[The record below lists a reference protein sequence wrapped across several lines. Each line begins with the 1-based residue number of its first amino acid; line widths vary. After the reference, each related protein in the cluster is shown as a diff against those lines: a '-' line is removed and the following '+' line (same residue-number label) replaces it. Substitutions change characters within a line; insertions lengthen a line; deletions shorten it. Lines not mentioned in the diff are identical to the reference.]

1 MTDRNPL
8 IHDAF
13 QDDALPPAG
22 REQLWQVIEQRQS
35 LASRKRLVAVA
46 GKVLLAGV
54 VVAALLLLWSF
65 LRATPDSRIAGPIAI
80 AADSLSDP
88 MVERPMIQD
97 RQETPSSVIPLLGHR
112 SSLSID
118 LKDLQTRQLQLAD
131 RLDETAGR
139 EHDVIA
145 NQLSEV
151 EQQIEAAKIALSV
164 VDAQLAGHQGAPV
177 AMAIP
182 PFPEPPQ
189 VIQIGG
195 GGGIPDEVLYGAG
208 GIATL
213 LALTMVAMMGYLRRL
228 ARTTRQALSAVEQQV
243 SSQHATLA
251 AGIDAIAVEV
261 ERLGEGQRF
270 MSKVLSGS
278 EAKTPAR

>member
-13 QDDALPPAG
+13 QDDALPAAG
-22 REQLWQVIEQRQS
+22 REQLWHVIEQRQS
-35 LASRKRLVAVA
+35 LASRQRLLAVA

-88 MVERPMIQD
+88 PVERHMIQD
-97 RQETPSSVIPLLGHR
+97 RQETMTSVIPLLGHR
-112 SSLSID
+112 SSLSND
-118 LKDLQTRQLQLAD
+118 LRDLQTRQLELAQ
-131 RLDETAGR
+131 RLNQTAGR
-139 EHDVIA
+139 QHDIIST
-145 NQLSEV
+145 QLSEV

-177 AMAIP
+177 AMAVP

-189 VIQIGG
+189 VITIG

-208 GIATL
+208 GIATVMV
-213 LALTMVAMMGYLRRL
+213 LTMVAMMGYLRRL
-228 ARTTRQALSAVEQQV
+228 ARTTRQALAAVEQQV

-251 AGIDAIAVEV
+251 SGIDAIAVEV

-278 EAKTPAR
+278 EARTPAR